1 MVPLPVPFKDL
12 GLLNSVHFSL
22 KTPLCHQ
29 QRQMV
34 GPIGCLPYDFICKV
48 QEKALD
54 ITTQS
59 LSRQRWA
66 GQANTGQNKGRQ
78 PEGSYSII
86 RSLLLISRLVQCCSP
101 RLPIGPA
108 GEWGLRLVGKKK
120 AKASFKLPDLS
131 LYPVC
136 GWTVLFYPHNSL
148 PGGVTA

>member
-12 GLLNSVHFSL
+12 SLLNSVFFFPL

-48 QEKALD
+48 QEKALG

-59 LSRQRWA
+59 LSTRRWA

-78 PEGSYSII
+78 PQGSYSIVG
-86 RSLLLISRLVQCCSP
+86 SLLLILQPSQCFSP

-108 GEWGLRLVGKKK
+108 GEWGVVVGGEEESKGLIQ
-120 AKASFKLPDLS
+120 AA
-131 LYPVC
+131 
-136 GWTVLFYPHNSL
+136 
-148 PGGVTA
+148 